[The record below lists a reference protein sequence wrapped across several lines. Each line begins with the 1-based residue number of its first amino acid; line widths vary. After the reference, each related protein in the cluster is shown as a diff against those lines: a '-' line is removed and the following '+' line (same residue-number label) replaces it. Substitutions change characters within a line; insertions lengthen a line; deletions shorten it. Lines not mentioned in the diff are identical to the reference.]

1 MAYTKEHIRIAR
13 LLADFS
19 HIYVKTYL
27 SPIRFKDQFKDN
39 YASVYNFL
47 YSYAFERYQ
56 APSAFYREVA
66 TSAIQQVFGGV
77 LKKITPKEIRECWTV
92 CRKEARGR
100 KLNATHFPL
109 KSQSEPSS
117 NRSLLTVMMEE
128 SVLNLATWSKRRL
141 SRGETERAHRTL
153 KHVRG
158 IGRKITSFYLR
169 DIAFLSK
176 VSEDSIQDLHLLQPI
191 DIWVNRALKE
201 VIGTKAGMDFSNPD
215 SNYWMKARTIVD
227 LCEHAECSASAFN
240 MGAWVLG
247 SRISGSD
254 MNFRRILRD
263 KKHKIVAASLGT
275 LQEKAKRTRN
285 GTKEEEM
292 LSSSLKEVLSDL

>member
-1 MAYTKEHIRIAR
+1 MAYTKEQIRIAI

-19 HIYVKTYL
+19 HVYVKTYL
-27 SPIRFKDQFKDN
+27 SPTRFKDQFKDN

-47 YSYAFERYQ
+47 YSNAFERYR

-66 TSAIQQVFGGV
+66 TGAIQQVFGGV
-77 LKKITPKEIRECWTV
+77 LKEITPKEIKKCWRV

-109 KSQSEPSS
+109 NSQSGTSS

-128 SVLNLATWSKRRL
+128 NILNLATWSKRRL
-141 SRGETERAHRTL
+141 SRGETEKAHRTL

-158 IGRKITSFYLR
+158 IGRKIASFYLR

-176 VSEDSIQDLHLLQPI
+176 VSKDSIQDLHLLQPI
-191 DIWVNRALKE
+191 DIWVNRALEE
-201 VIGTKAGMDFSNPD
+201 VMGTKAGMDFSSPD
-215 SNYWMKARTIVD
+215 SDYWMKARMIAD
-227 LCEHAECSASAFN
+227 LCEHAECSSIAFN

-247 SRISGSD
+247 SRISGGD

-263 KKHKIVAASLGT
+263 KKHKIVASSLGT
-275 LQEKAKRTRN
+275 LQEKAKKVRN